1 MDTGPAGLG
10 LAADDKSSSSPA
22 EAFSRWSFTV
32 SRRFQHFLDK
42 STPHLLYRWLGCL
55 GVALIYALRVYL
67 VEGFYI
73 VSDTMEEK
81 EDHLQLMGHQTEQ
94 FSVPMETGAAA
105 VGLAADDQSSS
116 SSSSSPA
123 EAFSRW
129 TSSISRRYQHFLD
142 KSTPHVL
149 HRWLGCL
156 GVALIYAL
164 RVYLVEGFYIVSDM
178 MEEDHLQL
186 KAQQTEHFQLWQ
198 DDEVVGLKSF
208 SSFTSGIMG
217 SPFV

>member
-1 MDTGPAGLG
+1 
-10 LAADDKSSSSPA
+10 
-22 EAFSRWSFTV
+22 
-32 SRRFQHFLDK
+32 
-42 STPHLLYRWLGCL
+42 
-55 GVALIYALRVYL
+55 
-67 VEGFYI
+67 
-73 VSDTMEEK
+73 
-81 EDHLQLMGHQTEQ
+81 
-94 FSVPMETGAAA
+94 METGAAA

-164 RVYLVEGFYIVSDM
+164 RVYLVEGFYIVSYGLGIYILNLLIGFLSPQVDPEMHDSTDVPLMYLYSGQYFFSTGCDM

-186 KAQQTEHFQLWQ
+186 KAQQTEHFQ

>member
-73 VSDTMEEK
+73 ISHMIKYKYVP
-81 EDHLQLMGHQTEQ
+81 
-94 FSVPMETGAAA
+94 FSIGKQRYD
-105 VGLAADDQSSS
+105 GRKRRSSS
-116 SSSSSPA
+116 TDG
-123 EAFSRW
+123 
-129 TSSISRRYQHFLD
+129 TSD
-142 KSTPHVL
+142 
-149 HRWLGCL
+149 
-156 GVALIYAL
+156 
-164 RVYLVEGFYIVSDM
+164 
-178 MEEDHLQL
+178 
-186 KAQQTEHFQLWQ
+186 
-198 DDEVVGLKSF
+198 
-208 SSFTSGIMG
+208 
-217 SPFV
+217 